1 MSEIQNF
8 LNKLNYDNCVM
19 FLDSNNVAIAFDEN
33 GEIFVFNVSD
43 FENIQINENFGL
55 KLLGAL
61 GKFRNIIN
69 KPELAKKLNLSKLG
83 IAVFKSGEKIKDI
96 PQFVKENPKKTARF
110 LIYHSIGQA
119 VVNAAVP
126 VAYLPPTLAAQKTA
140 KATTRVLD
148 FINTPNGQKIEK
160 HLIHKIK
167 TAPREVIVDMI
178 KHPKQYVSFAA
189 KMTKKAGKF
198 FGNYAKKHPIE
209 TSIHAA
215 TQVALPVSPPTRLL
229 LGMMVHNSSVY
240 VKKNKGHLLKKVSED
255 TYNALVKLAR
265 TIKNST
271 ELSNPSDVTQKLLA
285 KTGVSKQEYLKLL
298 RNHLKKSKKV
308 IKTTKQ
314 AA

>member
-1 MSEIQNF
+1 MSEIQKF
-8 LNKLNYDNCVM
+8 LNSVTYDKFVI
-19 FLDSNNVAIAFDEN
+19 FLDSNNTVIAFDEN
-33 GEIFVFNVSD
+33 DELFVFDLSQIDNM
-43 FENIQINENFGL
+43 QINENFGL

-61 GKFRNIIN
+61 GKFRNMIN

-83 IAVFKSGEKIKDI
+83 VAVFKSGEKIKDI
-96 PQFVKENPKKTARF
+96 PQFVKENPKKAARF
-110 LIYHSIGQA
+110 LIYHSTAQA

-126 VAYLPPTLAAQKTA
+126 VAYLPPTYAAQKTA
-140 KATTRVLD
+140 KTTKRVLD

-160 HLIHKIK
+160 HLIHQIK
-167 TAPREVIVDMI
+167 KAPREVIVDMV
-178 KHPKQYVSFAA
+178 KHPKRYVSFAV
-189 KMTKKAGKF
+189 KMSKKAGNF
-198 FGNYAKKHPIE
+198 LGNYAKKHPIE

-215 TQVALPVSPPTRLL
+215 TQVALPVGPPTRLL

-240 VKKNKGHLLKKVSED
+240 VKKNKSHLLKKVSED

-265 TIKNST
+265 SIKNST

-298 RNHLKKSKKV
+298 RNHLRKSKKV
-308 IKTTKQ
+308 IKTTKR